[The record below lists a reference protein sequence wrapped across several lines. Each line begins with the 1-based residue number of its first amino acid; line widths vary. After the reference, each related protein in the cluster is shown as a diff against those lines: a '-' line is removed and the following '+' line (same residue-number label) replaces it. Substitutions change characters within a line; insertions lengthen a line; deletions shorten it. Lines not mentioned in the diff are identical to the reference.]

1 MTICTTPRGKS
12 KMKYDTCDYHAP
24 RTRSSALIPETKRA
38 LIPVRCAK
46 KQICRPAR
54 RKRRKPT
61 ASKDHVLGVWLR
73 GTYGSG
79 HIEQEAV
86 CRTGIIRTRFSA
98 ADSRWGYS
106 EHDLWGKGAAGF
118 DACTL
123 HMCKVS
129 RTLPCGDMAQA
140 IVYLPARFGCAK
152 APKRIAPRLVRII
165 PVWHREPNE
174 SLRRS
179 SIFGTFFTFRFAC
192 TFATR
197 RESSPCAL

>member
-12 KMKYDTCDYHAP
+12 KSKYDTCDYHAP
-24 RTRSSALIPETKRA
+24 RIRSSALIPETKRA

-79 HIEQEAV
+79 HIEQEAA
-86 CRTGIIRTRFSA
+86 CQTGIIRTRFSA
-98 ADSRWGYS
+98 ADFRWGYG
-106 EHDLWGKGAAGF
+106 EHDLWRKGAAGF

-123 HMCKVS
+123 
-129 RTLPCGDMAQA
+129 MAQA

-165 PVWHREPNE
+165 PVWHREPSEN
-174 SLRRS
+174 LRRS